1 MIKFSIKEMNVN
13 FDPMQREV
21 MLIKALS
28 LLQFIIAV
36 NLMPPA
42 AFNLLQSLVASKAHN
57 ADVVVKF
64 EKTYLAF

>member
-1 MIKFSIKEMNVN
+1 
-13 FDPMQREV
+13 MQREV

-42 AFNLLQSLVASKAHN
+42 AFNLVQSLVASKAHN

-64 EKTYLAF
+64 